1 MEELPTIDH
10 SMLDEFFN
18 TKKASLNTVP
28 DANPKK
34 QYGLQSMPISMW
46 SPLATAYG
54 ALGLYN
60 GSLKYGRGNYKAVP
74 VEASIYIDAA
84 LRHLLAWAEGEE
96 YDLSDGVPNL
106 GGVLANIAILIDAR
120 SIGNLIDDRQIS
132 GGYLKERE
140 KLREIL
146 KNLSE
151 VVHKGKTPKHYS
163 IADNKTN
170 G

>member
-1 MEELPTIDH
+1 MIDPKRPWPFPTSNTMEKPKQD
-10 SMLDEFFN
+10 
-18 TKKASLNTVP
+18 P
-28 DANPKK
+28 NPKK
-34 QYGLQSMPISMW
+34 QYGVQSMPISMW

-96 YDLSDGVPNL
+96 YDKADGVPNL

-120 SIGNLIDDRQIS
+120 SIGNLIDDRHIS

-140 KLREIL
+140 TLKAIL

-151 VVHKGKTPKHYS
+151 VVHKGKNPRHYS
-163 IADNKTN
+163 IADNKQ
-170 G
+170 